1 MAQIAKR
8 PRQTSDL
15 LKPYANH
22 NPRPPPSWD
31 KPRPLVPV
39 SNSKDVQNSIAFA
52 ETPPLNDR
60 YAIDKK
66 AVNDTFQAQ
75 FSAWDQKE
83 NPFQDWSDQGTK
95 EFGAKLEQHLSKDES
110 VQKALAQGFQCETDR
125 FIDTPYQLAW
135 KAMTNAKLPWKRYLC
150 VWETGSGKTRAIC
163 IAMNNFYTVPSTMP
177 ELDPDMKY
185 FGQGKHI
192 ILMTKDK
199 SLHDNVVK
207 SLWQTRQEPFTFGWE
222 LARHPDFQN
231 TPDHPSSEDVER
243 MKTYLQIDRRPCVV
257 FQGLKELGY
266 SGVNHYSKNQGDMY
280 NVNGN
285 LKLDTVPLNQSK
297 LRELKLNMD
306 LYEFSDDTMDYN
318 LFNNK
323 LVIIDEVHE
332 LWNQMRAM
340 DGRNGDGAVTYSNVQ
355 RAIRVSKSAKVIGL
369 TATPF
374 HKFRKESYQ
383 EELYRAKYKNDP
395 TFMDQENADPYRLL
409 YRLIGDVE
417 REKPVHGYVSYYY
430 GYPSGRENKYAIP
443 GVYDPSFPI
452 VLSLPLY
459 GKALDSQS
467 TFKNLE
473 AFYKKCE
480 TSDHKNSFSLRIYS
494 IASFLR
500 DVYQWEHPLDN
511 GSGEKRSKTLVLA
524 RDGEI
529 KILKKLLTQ
538 SLGVG
543 PIDKNNP
550 MTPGRSKWAV
560 LDNPEQMTDVQK
572 RNTTKLERTINGP
585 GNAWGELITLVLAP
599 MAQYSTGHDFK
610 AFDALIL
617 THVPTTGYTTL
628 KQAIGRVTRLCAH
641 RNLRPDIQPS
651 VHKMIRVYMFAS
663 VDVGEWDLKKGI
675 PDAPDEFNHS
685 LEWKEVVKLVKERK
699 AYTSDHSKLEDI
711 SVHKTLLGPNMQRR
725 QAGVLKVRSIHPYFM
740 LGEAF
745 LREWKES
752 NISANPALEKVN
764 RAWTQFTLSHP
775 EKSSI
780 HILNAD

>member
-1 MAQIAKR
+1 
-8 PRQTSDL
+8 
-15 LKPYANH
+15 
-22 NPRPPPSWD
+22 
-31 KPRPLVPV
+31 
-39 SNSKDVQNSIAFA
+39 
-52 ETPPLNDR
+52 
-60 YAIDKK
+60 
-66 AVNDTFQAQ
+66 
-75 FSAWDQKE
+75 
-83 NPFQDWSDQGTK
+83 
-95 EFGAKLEQHLSKDES
+95 
-110 VQKALAQGFQCETDR
+110 
-125 FIDTPYQLAW
+125 
-135 KAMTNAKLPWKRYLC
+135 
-150 VWETGSGKTRAIC
+150 
-163 IAMNNFYTVPSTMP
+163 
-177 ELDPDMKY
+177 
-185 FGQGKHI
+185 
-192 ILMTKDK
+192 
-199 SLHDNVVK
+199 
-207 SLWQTRQEPFTFGWE
+207 
-222 LARHPDFQN
+222 
-231 TPDHPSSEDVER
+231 
-243 MKTYLQIDRRPCVV
+243 VV

-266 SGVNHYSKNQGDMY
+266 SGVNHHSKSQGNVY
-280 NVNGN
+280 NVNKN
-285 LKLDTVPLNQSK
+285 LNFDTAHIDGSK
-297 LRELKLNMD
+297 LKELQLNMD
-306 LYEFSDDTMDYN
+306 LYELSDETLDYN

-332 LWNQMRAM
+332 LWNQNRAA
-340 DGRNGDGAVTYSNVQ
+340 DGIKGDGAVTYPNVQ

-395 TFMDQENADPYRLL
+395 TFMERENADPYRLL
-409 YRLIGDVE
+409 YRLIGDVK
-417 REKPVHGYVSYYY
+417 REHPVHGYVSYYY

-459 GKALDSQS
+459 GKALASQS

-473 AFYKKCE
+473 AFYRKSE
-480 TSDHKNSFSLRIYS
+480 MMSDHKNSFSLRIHS

-500 DVYQWEHPLDN
+500 DVYQWEHTLDN
-511 GSGEKRSKTLVLA
+511 GSGERRSKTLVLA

-560 LDNPEQMTDVQK
+560 LENPEQMTAVQK
-572 RNTTKLERTINGP
+572 ANTTKLERTINGP
-585 GNAWGELITLVLAP
+585 DNAWGERITVVLAP

-663 VDVGEWDLKKGI
+663 VDVGEWKLPSI
-675 PDAPDEFNHS
+675 PDTPDQFNHS
-685 LEWKEVVKLVKERK
+685 LEWKEVVRLVRERE
-699 AYTSDHSKLEDI
+699 AYTSDHSRLEDI

-725 QAGVLKVRSIHPYFM
+725 EPGLLKVWSMHPYFM
-740 LGEAF
+740 LGGSF
-745 LREWKES
+745 MSDWKES
-752 NISANPALEKVN
+752 NISANHQLEQVN
-764 RAWTQFTLSHP
+764 RDWNRFTFSKP
-775 EKSSI
+775 EKSFTK
-780 HILNAD
+780 ILNAS